1 MTTVR
6 GLARL
11 LKCRDDGGV
20 ALLAAAQFYCIL
32 TCLMVLRPARE
43 ALGLEGG
50 IEAVRWLFMGTLF
63 VTLLAHPVFA

>member
-43 ALGLEGG
+43 ALGL
-50 IEAVRWLFMGTLF
+50 
-63 VTLLAHPVFA
+63 